1 MNIAVIGFRG
11 TGKTTVCRLLSE
23 RLGYKLISTDEEI
36 IKYTKM
42 TIQGVI
48 KKFGWDKLRDR
59 ETEVVEKICDYDD
72 CIFDTGG
79 GLVMRNENIVSL
91 KKCSVIVLLTCDART
106 IMKRIKESK
115 PKDHKLRS
123 DFLEEITKV
132 MKERE
137 QKYKSCA
144 DYAIDTTQMTPE
156 EATDLIHHYC
166 KVEMQ

>member
-42 TIQGVI
+42 PIQGFI
-48 KKFGWDKLRDR
+48 KKFGWDKFRDR

-91 KKCSVIVLLTCDART
+91 KKCSVIVLLT
-106 IMKRIKESK
+106 
-115 PKDHKLRS
+115 
-123 DFLEEITKV
+123 
-132 MKERE
+132 
-137 QKYKSCA
+137 
-144 DYAIDTTQMTPE
+144 
-156 EATDLIHHYC
+156 
-166 KVEMQ
+166 